1 MEEYKSVIMIVPYV
15 GTVTNGN
22 TLLQPLGKEEV
33 DFIGYDLCRK
43 FQIEE
48 KHESYIDCMKSL
60 KEQLEL
66 ILKPFLLTE
75 DVNADQKDQQKNE

>member
-1 MEEYKSVIMIVPYV
+1 MIVPYV

>member
-1 MEEYKSVIMIVPYV
+1 MIVPYI

-48 KHESYIDCMKSL
+48 KHESYIDCVKSL
-60 KEQLEL
+60 KERLEL
-66 ILKPFLLTE
+66 ILKTDLLME
-75 DVNADQKDQQKNE
+75 DINADQKNQQKNE

>member
-33 DFIGYDLCRK
+33 
-43 FQIEE
+43 E
-48 KHESYIDCMKSL
+48 KRLGNKI
-60 KEQLEL
+60 
-66 ILKPFLLTE
+66 IT
-75 DVNADQKDQQKNE
+75 

>member
-1 MEEYKSVIMIVPYV
+1 MEEYKSVIMIVPYI

-48 KHESYIDCMKSL
+48 KHESYIDCIKSL
-60 KEQLEL
+60 KERLEL
-66 ILKPFLLTE
+66 ILKTDLLME
-75 DVNADQKDQQKNE
+75 DTNADQKNQQKNE